1 MEDQKVVE
9 LNHIFQLLYHSLP
22 AKARKSWVLSNRS
35 TMKGIGQ
42 WGSLSFEGRFIK
54 PTRRTVILPL
64 NTHVKC
70 WFCCYVICLN
80 IQYPV

>member
-1 MEDQKVVE
+1 MKEIKIEDQKVVE
-9 LNHIFQLLYHSLP
+9 LVHIFQLLCHSLL
-22 AKARKSWVLSNRS
+22 AKARKSWVLSNSS

-42 WGSLSFEGRFIK
+42 GGSLSFEGRFK
-54 PTRRTVILPL
+54 NPTRRI
-64 NTHVKC
+64 VKVEC